1 MTDANKKNQ
10 VRRIFETI
18 APRYDLLN
26 HLLSFGCDIYWRKK
40 ALRLTGVNKNSILLD
55 AACGTGDMAIE
66 AKKLGVKKVFGCDFS
81 LNMLKLFQKKKEW
94 VKTCLV
100 QATAENM
107 PVKDNSVTNI
117 TVAFGVRNFY
127 DIGSGFRSFHSVL
140 KKEGKLT
147 ILEFALPK
155 NFFFATVYNFYF
167 KKILPLTG
175 RIISGDKEAYSYLP
189 KSVEEFDEKIDLK
202 KLLIETGF
210 TDVRDSRLTFGIVQ
224 VIIASK

>member
-1 MTDANKKNQ
+1 MSMTDANKKNQ

-40 ALRLTGVNKNSILLD
+40 ALQLTGVNKSSILLD
-55 AACGTGDMAIE
+55 VACGTGDVAIE

-81 LNMLKLFQKKKEW
+81 LNMLKLFQKKNDLLS
-94 VKTCLV
+94 TSLF

-127 DIGSGFRSFHSVL
+127 DIGSGLRSFHNVL

-147 ILEFALPK
+147 ILNLPCRK
-155 NFFFATVYNFYF
+155 IFLRAVYNFISRKFFLNRKDNFRIRNYIRISLNLLKNLM
-167 KKILPLTG
+167 KK
-175 RIISGDKEAYSYLP
+175 
-189 KSVEEFDEKIDLK
+189 
-202 KLLIETGF
+202 
-210 TDVRDSRLTFGIVQ
+210 
-224 VIIASK
+224 